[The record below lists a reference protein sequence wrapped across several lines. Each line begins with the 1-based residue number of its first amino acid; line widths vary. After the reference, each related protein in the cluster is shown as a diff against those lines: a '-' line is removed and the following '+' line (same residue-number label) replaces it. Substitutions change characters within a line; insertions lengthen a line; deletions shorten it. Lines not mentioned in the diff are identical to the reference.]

1 MLILI
6 TIFIS
11 YIIKIDII
19 KFELILNLGKD
30 YLLKLISTL
39 NTMIIM
45 YN

>member
-19 KFELILNLGKD
+19 KFELIINLGKD